1 MKKFRIKVQ
10 RTYTTWINVEE
21 KSYKTLEEKLIDHD
35 EDLWDKIYEQEIEQM
50 DIDDND
56 WQICDGKY
64 YEEKMTG
71 ENELERRWHEKES
84 DDYEKGSNTI
94 TGALSPDTGPQN

>member
-35 EDLWDKIYEQEIEQM
+35 EDLWDKIYEQEMEQM

-56 WQICDGKY
+56 WQIYD
-64 YEEKMTG
+64 
-71 ENELERRWHEKES
+71 N
-84 DDYEKGSNTI
+84 NTR
-94 TGALSPDTGPQN
+94 TGALSPDTGTQN

>member
-1 MKKFRIKVQ
+1 MKKFRVKVQ

-35 EDLWDKIYEQEIEQM
+35 EDLWDKIYEQEMEQM

-56 WQICDGKY
+56 WQIY
-64 YEEKMTG
+64 
-71 ENELERRWHEKES
+71 
-84 DDYEKGSNTI
+84 DDNTI
-94 TGALSPDTGPQN
+94 TGALSPDTGPRN

>member
-1 MKKFRIKVQ
+1 MKFRVQVQ

-35 EDLWDKIYEQEIEQM
+35 EDLWDKIYEQELEQM
-50 DIDDND
+50 DIDKND
-56 WQICDGKY
+56 WRIYD
-64 YEEKMTG
+64 
-71 ENELERRWHEKES
+71 N
-84 DDYEKGSNTI
+84 NTT